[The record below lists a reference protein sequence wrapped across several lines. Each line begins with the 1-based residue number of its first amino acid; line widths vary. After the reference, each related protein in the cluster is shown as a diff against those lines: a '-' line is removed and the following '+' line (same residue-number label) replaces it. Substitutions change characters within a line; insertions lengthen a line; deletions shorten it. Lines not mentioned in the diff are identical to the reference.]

1 MMIALSQRDRRT
13 LERLMRRVAHAE
25 RTFLASLERA
35 YDGVP
40 PQLTDEA
47 ERLLRLERGAL
58 ATWRAERARG
68 RDVLVPLPVEPA
80 LLVAIV
86 DEPPAEPPAN
96 GNGNGH
102 EPR

>member
-47 ERLLRLERGAL
+47 ERLLA
-58 ATWRAERARG
+58 
-68 RDVLVPLPVEPA
+68 P
-80 LLVAIV
+80 
-86 DEPPAEPPAN
+86 
-96 GNGNGH
+96 
-102 EPR
+102 